1 MKMQI
6 RVLGIFGEGNI
17 PPVRYTQVQNRFE
30 RISILHIMR
39 FFAFNHKG
47 WIGHKNSLIIKK

>member
-1 MKMQI
+1 MQI